1 MAFSFPSSPSTG
13 ALFTAPSGVMYVWDG
28 SWTTMGD
35 TQSSNPFSNSFLYR
49 SIYTKG
55 YMSGGYKNSSPW
67 YNVNKTIHATDM
79 TTNLGDKLSYNS
91 SYIGGGFS
99 DYRSYVYPSTG
110 TVGGSGTIVESM
122 NMANETMLSL
132 DSARYLKTTR
142 SDCEALMTPAL
153 TAAYI
158 VGGATTAVDR
168 HNFTTDVMFSAGT
181 APASPLSGGTA
192 GGLGSL
198 FGRFKAWISQGAG
211 SSFTWVT
218 ETWATGGM
226 SWGTDG
232 QPKGLSSKHG
242 HGYGGVGSYPGSSYL
257 YKFSEA
263 TGSNLATVNRA
274 KNNGEENWQ
283 IGQNWGYMLGAYDSS
298 PLGQN
303 NDAEKINY
311 LTDTYTQMGSDTQPK
326 GHDGASSGACAT
338 GSAAFVGY

>member
-1 MAFSFPSSPSTG
+1 
-13 ALFTAPSGVMYVWDG
+13 
-28 SWTTMGD
+28 MGD
-35 TQSSNPFSNSFLYR
+35 TQASNPFSNSFLYR

-55 YMSGGYKNSSPW
+55 YMNGGYRNSSPW
-67 YNVNKTIHATDM
+67 YNVNKTIHSTDM
-79 TTNLGDKLSYNS
+79 TTNLGDKLVYNS
-91 SYIGGGFS
+91 SYVGGGFS

-110 TVGGSGTIVESM
+110 SVGGSGTIVESM

-132 DSARYLKTTR
+132 DSARYLKSSR

-158 VGGATTAVDR
+158 VGGGTTAVDR

-181 APASPLSGGTA
+181 APASPLSGGT
-192 GGLGSL
+192 GNGLGSL

-211 SSFTWVT
+211 SSFTWAT

-242 HGYGGVGSYPGSSYL
+242 HGYGGTGSYAGSSYV

-283 IGQNWGYMLGAYDSS
+283 IGQNWGYMLGAYDGGY
-298 PLGQN
+298 GQN
-303 NDAEKINY
+303 NDAERINY
-311 LTDTYTQMGSDTQPK
+311 LTDTYTQLGSDTQVK
-326 GHDGASSGACAT
+326 GHDGASSGSCAT

>member
-1 MAFSFPSSPSTG
+1 MAFTFPSSPSTG
-13 ALFTAPSGVMYVWDG
+13 ALFAAPSGVMYVWDG

-55 YMSGGYKNSSPW
+55 YMSGGYKNGSPW

-79 TTNLGDKLSYNS
+79 TTNLGDKLTYNS
-91 SYIGGGFS
+91 SYVGGGFS
-99 DYRSYVYPSTG
+99 DYRTYVYPSTG
-110 TVGGSGTIVESM
+110 AVGGSGTIVESM

-181 APASPLSGGTA
+181 APSSPISGGTG

-242 HGYGGVGSYPGSSYL
+242 HGYGGTGSYAGSSYV

-263 TGSNLATVNRA
+263 TGSNLATVN
-274 KNNGEENWQ
+274 KDKTNGEENFQ
-283 IGQNWGYMLGAYDSS
+283 IGQNWGYMIGAYDGA
-298 PLGQN
+298 GQN
-303 NDAEKINY
+303 NDASRLNY
-311 LTDTYTQMGSDTQPK
+311 LTDVYTALGSDTQPK
-326 GHDGASSGACAT
+326 GHDGASSGSCAT

>member
-1 MAFSFPSSPSTG
+1 MAFTFPSSPSTG
-13 ALFTAPSGVMYVWDG
+13 TLFTAPSGVMYVWDG

-35 TQSSNPFSNSFLYR
+35 TQASNPFSNSFLYR

-55 YMSGGYKNSSPW
+55 YMNGGYKSGSPW

-79 TTNLGDKLSYNS
+79 TTNLGDKLTYNS
-91 SYIGGGFS
+91 SYVGGGFS
-99 DYRSYVYPSTG
+99 DYRSYIYPSTG
-110 TVGGSGTIVESM
+110 AVGGSGTIVESM
-122 NMANETMLSL
+122 NMANDTMLSL

-142 SDCEALMTPAL
+142 TDCEALMTPAL

-181 APASPLSGGTA
+181 APASPLAGGTG

-226 SWGTDG
+226 SWATDG

-242 HGYGGVGSYPGSSYL
+242 HGYGGIGSYAGSSYV

-263 TGSNLATVNRA
+263 TGSNLATLNRA
-274 KNNGEENWQ
+274 KSNGEENWQ
-283 IGQNWGYMLGAYDSS
+283 IGQNWGYMLGAYDGAS
-298 PLGQN
+298 LGQN
-303 NDAEKINY
+303 NDAERINY
-311 LTDTYTQMGSDTQPK
+311 LTDTLTTMGSDTQPK
-326 GHDGASSGACAT
+326 GHDGASSGSCAT